1 MGYLEILGQ
10 VVVWL
15 LWLLFGAG
23 ACGVAAGPVLL
34 LIGWREGDVRGWV
47 AALAVLAWVPGLAL
61 VLWVVVNY
69 G

>member
-1 MGYLEILGQ
+1 MVSYLEILGQ

-15 LWLLFGAG
+15 LWLLF
-23 ACGVAAGPVLL
+23 
-34 LIGWREGDVRGWV
+34 GWREGDVRGWV